1 LQKLSKKVVPTSLS
15 AIQKH
20 LKFAVD
26 QQVASMKTI
35 TIDSKAYKSLIR
47 KIDRINDYIKESGY
61 NNTTLEPNTSEVW
74 VSDPE
79 AAAILRVSKRTMQRL
94 RSNGEITDSIR
105 SGKVWYT
112 LAEVQR
118 LLPGRVVNNDKT
130 KGGKP

>member
-1 LQKLSKKVVPTSLS
+1 MIQKL
-15 AIQKH
+15 I
-20 LKFAVD
+20 
-26 QQVASMKTI
+26 
-35 TIDSKAYKSLIR
+35 KSLIR